1 MKKIM
6 MFILSM
12 PLFLSAA
19 DFGVGYSNF
28 DIDLGDGDSVSLG
41 AIALTVGQTT
51 EDGKFSGEFG
61 IMIPAQ
67 DDKFDG
73 VDVELKTAPYIR
85 GMYHVNENFFLS
97 AGWMRL
103 DAEVS
108 SGGYSESA
116 SDTEGA
122 IGIGVSFPLN
132 NDGEIRLIYEN
143 VDDADLVS
151 VKYNF

>member
-6 MFILSM
+6 LFILSM

-51 EDGKFSGEFG
+51 EDGKFSGELG
-61 IMIPAQ
+61 IMIPVQ
-67 DDKFDG
+67 DDKLDG

-85 GMYHVNENFFLS
+85 GMYHINENLFLS
-97 AGWMRL
+97 AGWMKL
-103 DAEVS
+103 KSEVS
-108 SGGYSESA
+108 YGGYSESG